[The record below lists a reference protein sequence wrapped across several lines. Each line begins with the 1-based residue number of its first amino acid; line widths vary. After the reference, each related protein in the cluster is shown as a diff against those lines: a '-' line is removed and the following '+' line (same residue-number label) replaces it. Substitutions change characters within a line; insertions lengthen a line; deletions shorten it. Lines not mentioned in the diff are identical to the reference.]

1 MFKKIIASLLVV
13 FLLLGCTACTEPK
26 PAKKKKATSSE
37 AVSSVV
43 TETETES
50 NFIINP
56 LTGLETLPRDKNNL
70 RPVAIMIDND
80 TNAQTYAQ
88 SGISMADI
96 VYETE
101 TEGGITRLM
110 AVFQDI
116 ESAPQVGDIRSARY
130 VYVDLAMGHNAI
142 YVHHGKDPDYCAPHL
157 NDLDNFEIG
166 ESTGAW
172 RQTYGNVFS
181 WQTLFS
187 SGEKI
192 AENLKKHKWKMT
204 QDISKPWQ
212 VFASADQTITLSG
225 GTANKLTAAFNSS
238 YKTFFTYDATSGKY
252 IKTSNKCDNKD
263 RNSNAKYVFENVFIL
278 QTDMSYY
285 GDQKY
290 RRDIDLTGG
299 EGYYAVNGTYE
310 KIKWK
315 KGNDSDPLVFTKM
328 DGTPLTLS
336 AGNTWVCFIKKEAAI
351 TIE

>member
-1 MFKKIIASLLVV
+1 MLKKVFAIVLVAVLV
-13 FLLLGCTACTEPK
+13 FSFTGCTSKK
-26 PAKKKKATSSE
+26 PEKPNKDD
-37 AVSSVV
+37 VSSVV
-43 TETETES
+43 SVE
-50 NFIINP
+50 NPYIINP
-56 LTGLETLPRDKNNL
+56 LTGVENLPKEKANL

-80 TNAQTYAQ
+80 SNAQKYAQ
-88 SGISMADI
+88 SGISTADI

-116 ESAPQVGDIRSARY
+116 ESAPQLGDIRSARY

-142 YVHHGKDPDYCAPHL
+142 YVHHGKDPDFCKPHL
-157 NDLDNFEIG
+157 ADLDNFEIG

-172 RQTYGNVFS
+172 RHTYGDVFG

-192 AENLKKHKWKMT
+192 KANLEKKNWKMT
-204 QDISKPWQ
+204 QDKNDPWQ
-212 VFASADQTITLSG
+212 TFAKADANITLAD

-238 YKTFFTYDATSGKY
+238 YKTHFTYDAELGKY
-252 IKTSNKCDNKD
+252 IKTSNKCENKD
-263 RNSNAKYVFENVFIL
+263 RNSGAKYVFENVFIL
-278 QTDMSYY
+278 QTKMSYY
-285 GDQKY
+285 GNQRY
-290 RRDIDLTGG
+290 RRDIDLSEGV
-299 EGYYAVNGTYE
+299 GYYAVNGTYE
-310 KIKWK
+310 KINWK
-315 KGNDSDPLVFTKM
+315 KGKDSDPIVFTKM